1 MLKFEPFYLQLGDDV
16 FGRDYLK
23 NFKDNNI
30 NTDHVFITN
39 KAATGLLIFK
49 NIKTILTKILPI
61 ILNILTQIP
70 NPENSQIQNEYV
82 LP

>member
-39 KAATGLLIFK
+39 KTATGLLIFK
-49 NIKTILTKILPI
+49 NIKSYESSLP
-61 ILNILTQIP
+61 
-70 NPENSQIQNEYV
+70 
-82 LP
+82 